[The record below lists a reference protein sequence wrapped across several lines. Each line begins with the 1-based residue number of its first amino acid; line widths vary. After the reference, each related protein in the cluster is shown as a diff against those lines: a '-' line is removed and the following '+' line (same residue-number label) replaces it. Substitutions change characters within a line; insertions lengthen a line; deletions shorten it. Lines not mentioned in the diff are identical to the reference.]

1 MPVTF
6 SLPGHS
12 PLEVVLDDV
21 DLELV
26 DGKLQRTSDP
36 SAATHRRLRFLESP
50 HNVGGHFVADLYR
63 WSIAFPPRTGLNEAC
78 RKMEAAGLDLVEITH
93 DDRSDRAKV
102 RFEQSLAE
110 AARLLFERMPS
121 WQAHPQTIEHGFS
134 FSRGRLHWP
143 TREELVEWL
152 SRNPRTMLDRYALDG
167 VSCSVHGR
175 YPILE
180 LRGPSAELD
189 WVGSENQFFA
199 DPHLSSPWE
208 YWTWTIP
215 VRRISTDHPLATD
228 ARPVIDRFFFLNQ
241 DGIHAVE
248 AALTWDRWSADGWS
262 SVPRSGHPTSAD
274 FIRLDPKLGSKDPVL
289 RVHPRLIV
297 AKVPSSADLNF
308 QVQIEQPDS
317 GLSIEARFDH
327 PGSRVYHLSFDPE
340 LYGDLWGALMSRYK
354 LMSLFDDIALEPMLL
369 NLPVTETSA

>member
-6 SLPGHS
+6 SLPGPT

-26 DGKLQRTSDP
+26 DGKLQRASDP
-36 SAATHRRLRFLESP
+36 SAATHRRLRFLESA
-50 HNVGGHFVADLYR
+50 HYVGGHFVADLYR
-63 WSIAFPPRTGLNEAC
+63 WSITFPPRMGSDEAGFLM
-78 RKMEAAGLDLVEITH
+78 KEAGLEPVQMTY
-93 DDRSDRAKV
+93 DRYDHARV
-102 RFEQSLAE
+102 QFRQSLAE
-110 AARLLFERMPS
+110 AARLIFEHLPS

-189 WVGSENQFFA
+189 WVGSENHLFV
-199 DPHLSSPWE
+199 DSCLSSPWE

-215 VRRISTDHPLATD
+215 VRRVSTDHPLATD
-228 ARPVIDRFFFLNQ
+228 ARPAIDRFFFLNQ
-241 DGIHAVE
+241 EGIYALE
-248 AALTWDRWSADGWS
+248 AALTWDRWGADGWS
-262 SVPRSGHPTSAD
+262 SVPRSGDPTSID
-274 FIRLDPKLGSKDPVL
+274 FIRLDPKLGSKDPVR

-308 QVQIEQPDS
+308 QVQIEHPDS

-340 LYGDLWGALMSRYK
+340 LYGDLWGALLSRYK
-354 LMSLFDDIALEPMLL
+354 PSSVFEDVVFEPMLL
-369 NLPVTETSA
+369 NLPVTETSP